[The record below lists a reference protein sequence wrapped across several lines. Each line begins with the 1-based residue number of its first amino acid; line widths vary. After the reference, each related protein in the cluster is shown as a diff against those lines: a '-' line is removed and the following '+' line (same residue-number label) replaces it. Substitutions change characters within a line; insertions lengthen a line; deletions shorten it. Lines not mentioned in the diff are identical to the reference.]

1 MLFFRRFTIFAVTG
15 KNRVNDM
22 QQYKNLF
29 IDLDDTLYDFSVA
42 SREAFIETYNLL
54 HYERFFESFEH
65 YISIYEPYN
74 LELWHIYGEGKITK
88 DELNK
93 RRYSYP
99 LEVVGVHDQEL
110 ADTFCR
116 EALGRIPTKN
126 KLIEGAIDLLEY
138 LRPKYNMYILSNGFK
153 ELQSH
158 KMRTAGIDK
167 YFDALILSEDIGVNK
182 PNRKLFE
189 YALQKTNSSIK
200 DSIMIGDMFETD
212 IVGAANIGMEQIY
225 FNPKRKA
232 DNSFAPTY
240 MVTELL
246 QIKDIL

>member
-1 MLFFRRFTIFAVTG
+1 
-15 KNRVNDM
+15 M
-22 QQYKNLF
+22 QRYKNLF
-29 IDLDDTLYDFSVA
+29 IDLDDTIYDFSSA
-42 SREAFIETYNLL
+42 SREAFMETYELL
-54 HYERFFESFEH
+54 HYDRFFDSFNH
-65 YISIYEPYN
+65 YYSIYEPYN

-88 DELNK
+88 EELNK

-99 LEVVGVHDQEL
+99 LEVVGIKDQEL

-126 KLIEGAIDLLEY
+126 RLIDGAIELLEY

-182 PNRKLFE
+182 PNRELYE
-189 YALQKTNSSIK
+189 YALEKTGSK
-200 DSIMIGDMFETD
+200 LEESIMIGDMFETD
-212 IVGAANIGMEQIY
+212 IVGAANIGMKQIY
-225 FNPKRKA
+225 FNPKKKES
-232 DNSFAPTY
+232 NTFAPTY

>member
-1 MLFFRRFTIFAVTG
+1 
-15 KNRVNDM
+15 M
-22 QQYKNLF
+22 QRYKNLF
-29 IDLDDTLYDFSVA
+29 IDLDDTLYDYSAA
-42 SREAFIETYNLL
+42 SQESFRETYDLL
-54 HYERFFESFEH
+54 HYERYFNSFEH
-65 YISIYEPYN
+65 FYSIYEPYN
-74 LELWHIYGEGKITK
+74 LQLWHIYGEGKITK
-88 DELNK
+88 EELNK

-126 KLIEGAIDLLEY
+126 KLIEGAKELLEY
-138 LRPKYNMYILSNGFK
+138 LRPKYNLYILSNGFK
-153 ELQSH
+153 ELQSR
-158 KMRTAGIDK
+158 KMCTVGIDK

-182 PNRKLFE
+182 PNRELYE
-189 YALQKTNSSIK
+189 YALQKTASTTE

-212 IVGAANIGMEQIY
+212 IVGAANIGMKQIY
-225 FNPKRKA
+225 FNPKKKECMP
-232 DNSFAPTY
+232 FTPTY

>member
-1 MLFFRRFTIFAVTG
+1 
-15 KNRVNDM
+15 M
-22 QQYKNLF
+22 QRYKNLF
-29 IDLDDTLYDFSVA
+29 IDLDDTIYDFSAA
-42 SREAFIETYNLL
+42 SREAFMETYELL
-54 HYERFFESFEH
+54 HYDRFFDSFDH
-65 YISIYEPYN
+65 YYSIYEPYN
-74 LELWHIYGEGKITK
+74 LELWHIYGKGKISK
-88 DELNK
+88 EELNR

-116 EALGRIPTKN
+116 EALGRIPTKD
-126 KLIEGAIDLLEY
+126 KLIDGAIELLEY

-182 PNRKLFE
+182 PNRELYE
-189 YALQKTNSSIK
+189 YALQKTGSKIEE
-200 DSIMIGDMFETD
+200 SIMIGDMFETD

-225 FNPKRKA
+225 FNPKRKE
-232 DNSFAPTY
+232 NHTFAPTY
-240 MVTELL
+240 MVDELL

>member
-1 MLFFRRFTIFAVTG
+1 
-15 KNRVNDM
+15 M
-22 QQYKNLF
+22 QRYKNLF
-29 IDLDDTLYDFSVA
+29 IDLDDTIYDFSAA
-42 SREAFIETYNLL
+42 SREAFMETYELL
-54 HYERFFESFEH
+54 HYDRFFDSFNH
-65 YISIYEPYN
+65 YYSIYEPYN

-88 DELNK
+88 EELNK

-99 LEVVGVHDQEL
+99 LEVFGIKDQEL

-126 KLIEGAIDLLEY
+126 RLIDGAIELLEY

-182 PNRKLFE
+182 PNRELYE
-189 YALQKTNSSIK
+189 YALEKTGSK
-200 DSIMIGDMFETD
+200 LEESIMIGDMFETD
-212 IVGAANIGMEQIY
+212 ITGAANIGMKQIY
-225 FNPKRKA
+225 FNPKKKE
-232 DNSFAPTY
+232 SHTFAPTY

>member
-1 MLFFRRFTIFAVTG
+1 
-15 KNRVNDM
+15 M

-29 IDLDDTLYDFSVA
+29 IDLDDTLYDFSAA
-42 SREAFIETYNLL
+42 SQESFRETYDLL
-54 HYERFFESFEH
+54 HYDRFFKSFEH
-65 YISIYEPYN
+65 FYSIYEPYN
-74 LELWHIYGEGKITK
+74 LELWHIYGKGQITK
-88 DELNK
+88 EELNK

-126 KLIEGAIDLLEY
+126 KLIDGAIELLEY
-138 LRPKYNMYILSNGFK
+138 LRPKYNMYILSNGFI

-182 PNRKLFE
+182 PNRELYE
-189 YALQKTNSSIK
+189 YALEKTGSK
-200 DSIMIGDMFETD
+200 LEESIMIGDMFETD
-212 IVGAANIGMEQIY
+212 IVGAANIGMKQIY
-225 FNPKRKA
+225 FNPKKKE
-232 DNSFAPTY
+232 SHTFAPTY

>member
-1 MLFFRRFTIFAVTG
+1 M
-15 KNRVNDM
+15 
-22 QQYKNLF
+22 
-29 IDLDDTLYDFSVA
+29 
-42 SREAFIETYNLL
+42 ETYELL
-54 HYERFFESFEH
+54 HYDRFFDSFNH
-65 YISIYEPYN
+65 YYSIYEPYN

-88 DELNK
+88 EELNK

-99 LEVVGVHDQEL
+99 LEVVGIKDQEL

-126 KLIEGAIDLLEY
+126 RLIDGAIELLEY

-182 PNRKLFE
+182 PNRELYE
-189 YALQKTNSSIK
+189 YALEKTGSK
-200 DSIMIGDMFETD
+200 LEESIMIGDMFETD
-212 IVGAANIGMEQIY
+212 IVGAANIGMKQIY
-225 FNPKRKA
+225 FNPKKKE
-232 DNSFAPTY
+232 SHTFAPTY

>member
-1 MLFFRRFTIFAVTG
+1 
-15 KNRVNDM
+15 M

-29 IDLDDTLYDFSVA
+29 FDLDDTLYDFSAA
-42 SREAFIETYNLL
+42 SQESFRETYDLL
-54 HYERFFESFEH
+54 HYERYFNSFEH
-65 YISIYEPYN
+65 FYSIYEPYN
-74 LELWHIYGEGKITK
+74 LQLWHIYGEGKITK
-88 DELNK
+88 EELNK

-99 LEVVGVHDQEL
+99 LEVVGIHDQEL

-126 KLIEGAIDLLEY
+126 KLIEGAIELLEY
-138 LRPKYNMYILSNGFK
+138 LHPKYNLYILSNGFK
-153 ELQSH
+153 ELQSR
-158 KMRTAGIDK
+158 KMSTAGIDK

-182 PNRKLFE
+182 PNRELYE
-189 YALQKTNSSIK
+189 YALQKTSSTIE

-212 IVGAANIGMEQIY
+212 IVGAANIGMKQIY
-225 FNPKRKA
+225 FNPKKKE
-232 DNSFAPTY
+232 SHTFAPTY

>member
-1 MLFFRRFTIFAVTG
+1 
-15 KNRVNDM
+15 M
-22 QQYKNLF
+22 QRYKNLF
-29 IDLDDTLYDFSVA
+29 IDLDDTIYDFSAA
-42 SREAFIETYNLL
+42 SREAFMETYELL
-54 HYERFFESFEH
+54 HYDRFFDSFDH
-65 YISIYEPYN
+65 YYSIYEPYN
-74 LELWHIYGEGKITK
+74 LELWHIYGKGKISK
-88 DELNK
+88 EELNR

-116 EALGRIPTKN
+116 EALGRIPTKD
-126 KLIEGAIDLLEY
+126 KLIDGAIELLEY

-182 PNRKLFE
+182 PNRELYE
-189 YALQKTNSSIK
+189 YALEKTGSK
-200 DSIMIGDMFETD
+200 LEESIMIGDMFETD

-225 FNPKRKA
+225 FNPKRKE
-232 DNSFAPTY
+232 SHTFAPTY
-240 MVTELL
+240 MVDELL